1 MGSIVL
7 KSLSVLLGIFF
18 LFVGTLKMSPVISK
32 ELHKDLRKDYVKY
45 AKVFPLSKMID
56 FKVPAKWYRR
66 AVGGT
71 EVLSGVCLAFVPYR
85 NVKQGANI
93 TLLMSHLLA
102 VYTHYAAK
110 DKFERMAPALVFL
123 FMLAGRLV
131 IDYQLR
137 RKELAEIAEPKAQKQ
152 E

>member
-1 MGSIVL
+1 LVF
-7 KSLSVLLGIFF
+7 FF
-18 LFVGTLKMSPVISK
+18 LFVGTLKISPVISK

-45 AKVFPLSKMID
+45 AKVFPLSKTID

-137 RKELAEIAEPKAQKQ
+137 RKELAEIAETKAQKQ

>member
-1 MGSIVL
+1 MASIVL
-7 KSLSVLLGIFF
+7 RSLSILLGVYF
-18 LFVGTLKMSPVISK
+18 LFVGTLKISPVVSK
-32 ELHKDLRKDYVKY
+32 ELHKDFRKDYVKY
-45 AKVFPLSKMID
+45 AKVFPLSNTVD

-71 EVLSGVCLAFVPYR
+71 EILSGVCLAFVPFR

-102 VYTHYAAK
+102 IFTHYAAK
-110 DKFERMAPALVFL
+110 DKFERMAPTLVFL
-123 FMLAGRLV
+123 FMLAGRVV

-137 RKELAEIAEPKAQKQ
+137 RKELAEIAETKAQKQ

>member
-1 MGSIVL
+1 M
-7 KSLSVLLGIFF
+7 
-18 LFVGTLKMSPVISK
+18 
-32 ELHKDLRKDYVKY
+32 KY
-45 AKVFPLSKMID
+45 AKVFPLSKTVD

-71 EVLSGVCLAFVPYR
+71 EVLSGVCLAFVPYSKYYQTKLTSVFNPLTHLNILIVMVLFLIQG

-137 RKELAEIAEPKAQKQ
+137 RKELAEIAETKAQKQ